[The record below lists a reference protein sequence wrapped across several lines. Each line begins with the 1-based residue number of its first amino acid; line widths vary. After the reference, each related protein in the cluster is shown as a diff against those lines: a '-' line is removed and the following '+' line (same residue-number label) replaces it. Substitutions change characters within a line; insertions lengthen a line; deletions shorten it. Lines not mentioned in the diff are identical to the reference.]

1 MDVME
6 SRPRL
11 GIVGGVGPA
20 ASADLYLRLVAAY
33 RERAGGDYPD
43 LVMRSLPLPARL
55 DHAFVT
61 ARQEPAHEAAV
72 LRMLDDT
79 VHLLAEAG
87 ATAVAMP
94 CNTLHRYLPR
104 LFAGRRIVGI
114 DMVAATR
121 RRIAGAGHRR
131 VLVLS
136 TSSTLR
142 SGLYRSGGGVTFVHP
157 APDRQPLVEELV
169 HHCIEH
175 PDRPAPETGL
185 RRVLE
190 GTGPVD
196 AVLLGCTDLTVL
208 RDSPV
213 FGVPVVDSL
222 SCLVSASCEHLLA
235 AGDLQLA
242 GPSAR
247 PEVSR

>member
-1 MDVME
+1 MCGID
-6 SRPRL
+6 RRTRL
-11 GIVGGVGPA
+11 GVIGGVGPA

-33 RERAGGDYPD
+33 RERADGDYPD
-43 LVMRSLPLPARL
+43 LIMRSLPLPALL

-61 ARQEPAHEAAV
+61 ATEEPAHEAAV
-72 LRMLDDT
+72 LRMLEDT
-79 VHLLAEAG
+79 VDLLTEAG
-87 ATAVAMP
+87 ATAVAVP

-114 DMVAATR
+114 DMIAATR
-121 RRIAGAGHRR
+121 QRIATAGYHR
-131 VLVLS
+131 VLLLA

-142 SGLYRSGGGVTFVHP
+142 SGLYRSGDGVSFVHP
-157 APDRQPLVEELV
+157 APELQALVEQLV

-185 RRVLE
+185 RRVLADA
-190 GTGPVD
+190 GPVD

-208 RDSPV
+208 RDSSV

-222 SCLVSASCEHLLA
+222 SCLVAAGCEHLSTP
-235 AGDLQLA
+235 GDLQLA
-242 GPSAR
+242 GPAAR